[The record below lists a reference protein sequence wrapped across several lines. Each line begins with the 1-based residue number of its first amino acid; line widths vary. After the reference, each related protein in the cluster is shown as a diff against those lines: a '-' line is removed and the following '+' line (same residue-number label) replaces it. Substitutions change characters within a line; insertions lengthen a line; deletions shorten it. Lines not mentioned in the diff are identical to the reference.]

1 MNHKKM
7 SSTDIQQQLT
17 KDTFKN
23 QRPTQQL
30 ADPIADTAIELTLDQ
45 LRSYEHNPRKSIN
58 PLYEEIKESIRSRGL
73 DQPPTVTKR
82 PGEKHYIIRN
92 GGNTRLKA
100 LKELYEETGNEK
112 FYKIKCLFKPWEGEI
127 STLVGH
133 LVENELHG
141 ELMFID
147 KAIAI
152 TNMRDFYTK
161 YNPKSSGKPYSLRN
175 MADYLRKDGYPISYS
190 LVGKMFEC
198 VEYLLPSIPD
208 LLYGGLGRPR
218 IEDLLLLKNV
228 LKKIWAKYIE
238 IDSISNIESDD
249 ENQSVDEGFLGYWI
263 TALSKFND
271 IELAD
276 FNLNRIKDELLEE
289 LTFYTGQSY
298 NLLELDFLE
307 ITKSKSKDT
316 VINPVPATEPPS
328 NSTTV
333 DTATIDTIQ
342 NHQSSQHEEG
352 IVTQQADQSDTKIS
366 NGTETQTTESHSA
379 IQSNESTHTETQ
391 NNFVD
396 PTDVEIDVNRHVV
409 EPVKVSD
416 KVQKINQEI
425 DKQLGGDPI
434 DFTTASTTAIPVQAG
449 GGLSEVTDLWYIP
462 QQLNDIDALR
472 NELYLLASDIAVYG
486 NYQPKVIKTN
496 EGLGFGIN
504 VHAQIDNNEHTQAIA
519 LLLMTLLKIHPDEA
533 QADISL
539 ALFNQLLMGGF
550 EIKIGDQA
558 PKNLGIKR
566 LPDILLIK
574 LFRFIRLTRHLVD
587 LINNQ

>member
-7 SSTDIQQQLT
+7 SPTDIQQQLI
-17 KDTFKN
+17 KDNFKN

-30 ADPIADTAIELTLDQ
+30 ADPIVDTPIELTLDQ
-45 LRSYEHNPRKSIN
+45 LRTYEHNPRKSTN
-58 PLYEEIKESIRSRGL
+58 PLYQEIKESIRARGL

-100 LKELYEETGNEK
+100 LKELYQETGNER
-112 FYKIKCLFKPWEGEI
+112 FYKIKCIFKPWEGEI

-152 TNMRDFYTK
+152 TNMRDFYTQH
-161 YNPKSSGKPYSLRN
+161 NPKSSGKPYSLRE
-175 MADYLRKDGYPISYS
+175 MADYLKKDGYPISHP

-218 IEDLLLLKNV
+218 IEDLLILKNV

-238 IDSISNIESDD
+238 MDSISSVESDD
-249 ENQSVDEGFLGYWI
+249 ENQSVDEGFLGYWT

-276 FNLNRIKDELLEE
+276 FNLSRVKDELLEE
-289 LTFYTGQSY
+289 LTFYTGQGY

-307 ITKSKSKDT
+307 ITKSKSKEA
-316 VINPVPATEPPS
+316 VINPVPTTEPPS
-328 NSTTV
+328 NPITA

-342 NHQSSQHEEG
+342 NHQPTQHAQD
-352 IVTQQADQSDTKIS
+352 IVTQQTDQSDS
-366 NGTETQTTESHSA
+366 NITNGAETQTTEPYPA
-379 IQSNESTHTETQ
+379 IQPNESTFTETQ
-391 NNFVD
+391 NNRAD
-396 PTDVEIDVNRHVV
+396 PTNLDTDVNRHVI

-434 DFTTASTTAIPVQAG
+434 DFITASTTAIPVQAG

-472 NELYLLASDIAVYG
+472 NELYLLASDLAVYG

-496 EGLGFGIN
+496 EGLGFGLN
-504 VHAQIDNNEHTQAIA
+504 AHAKIDNNEHTQAIA
-519 LLLMTLLKIHPDEA
+519 MLLMTLLKLHPEEA

-558 PKNLGIKR
+558 PKNLDVKR

-574 LFRFIRLTRHLVD
+574 LFRFIRLTRRLVD